1 MAFPVQTRSIAG
13 SWLLAALGC
22 LCGASQAAVV
32 RISVSDA
39 TGSPLPQ
46 AVVLLESVSAK
57 PSVKPMPTV
66 EVSQLKR
73 QFRPQVT
80 LLTVG
85 TPVVFSNFD
94 TVRHHVYSFSPAK
107 TFELKLYAGVPNQ
120 PVVFDKPGV
129 SIVGCNI
136 HDQMAAW
143 IVVADTP
150 LHGLSDAQGQVRI
163 DAVAAGNYRMWV
175 WHPGLPALTEGV
187 VSSLTVGQADLDQ
200 PVQLSAL
207 AAPQASKP

>member
-1 MAFPVQTRSIAG
+1 M
-13 SWLLAALGC
+13 
-22 LCGASQAAVV
+22 
-32 RISVSDA
+32 
-39 TGSPLPQ
+39 
-46 AVVLLESVSAK
+46 
-57 PSVKPMPTV
+57 
-66 EVSQLKR
+66 
-73 QFRPQVT
+73 
-80 LLTVG
+80 
-85 TPVVFSNFD
+85 
-94 TVRHHVYSFSPAK
+94 YSFSPAK